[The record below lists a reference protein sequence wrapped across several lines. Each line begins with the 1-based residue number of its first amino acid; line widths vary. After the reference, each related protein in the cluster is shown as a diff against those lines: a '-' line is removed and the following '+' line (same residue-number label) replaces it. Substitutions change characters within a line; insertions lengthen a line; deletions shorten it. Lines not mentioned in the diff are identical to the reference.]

1 MDWTQDP
8 RWWAALAAIAAIGV
22 TICYKAIEAK
32 SQNREAKRKLVRDRQ
47 QPLWDELRILVQ
59 PLPSLFQ
66 AAATEL
72 SSGEDLS
79 ALPTELAD
87 APRRMGE
94 LGPRLQNPFESL
106 DLELLSVKLT
116 HAIMIWEHCLGLQNA
131 VKQASDEI
139 KAARAGNRPEL
150 ADAWSSERESLV
162 RRRDAGHREFAEQ
175 GKAARVRLA
184 ELIRRLDLRDRGL
197 EPGLPRL

>member
-22 TICYKAIEAK
+22 TICYKTIEAK
-32 SQNREAKRKLVRDRQ
+32 SQTREAKRKLVRDRQ

-94 LGPRLQNPFESL
+94 LGPRLQNPIESL
-106 DLELLSVKLT
+106 DLELLSVKLRR
-116 HAIMIWEHCLGLQNA
+116 AISTWEHCLRLQHA
-131 VKQASDEI
+131 VEQAGDAI
-139 KAARAGNRPEL
+139 KAARDESRPEL
-150 ADAWSSERESLV
+150 ADAASTKRESLV
-162 RRRDAGHREFAEQ
+162 RRRDAEHREFAEQ
-175 GKAARVRLA
+175 GKAARAHLTEIVK
-184 ELIRRLDLRDRGL
+184 RLDLRDRGL